1 MRLKKLINKL
11 YIIFLFILILNKK
24 TLETSVIISSASD
37 ALFKSMAG
45 PLTNIKKEEVK
56 VKDKFLKLLIILIL

>member
-37 ALFKSMAG
+37 ALFISTAG
-45 PLTNIKKEEVK
+45 PLTTIKKEEVK
-56 VKDKFLKLLIILIL
+56 

>member
-45 PLTNIKKEEVK
+45 PLTTIKKEEVK